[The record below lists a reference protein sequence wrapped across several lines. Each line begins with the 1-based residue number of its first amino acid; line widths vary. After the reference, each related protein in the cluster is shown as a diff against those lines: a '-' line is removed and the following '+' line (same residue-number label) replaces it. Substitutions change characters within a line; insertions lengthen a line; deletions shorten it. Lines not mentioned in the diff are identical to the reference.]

1 MSETESVYLPLKP
14 NRRRRFGLMVQAV
27 TPAILL
33 ILTSLSANSETVGG
47 MLLRIITAATGIVI
61 IYGSVKD
68 YKSPGSG
75 NWMGLDT
82 SMMFSGM
89 LLIAQGAWMYKPEK
103 GFQPAHLLFIG
114 ALVMIFKGVM
124 FPESKVKTGFEIDQR
139 KVVYKRSLFN
149 RKIEIPLNE
158 INSFK
163 ITDDKMSV
171 ALHSGQNILLNLKGF
186 EFNPDLVNELTALV
200 NEFQETNKE

>member
-1 MSETESVYLPLKP
+1 MNEIESVYVPLKP
-14 NRRRRFGLMVQAV
+14 NKRKRFGLMVQSV

-33 ILTSLSANSETVGG
+33 ILTAVSANSETVGG
-47 MLLRIITAATGIVI
+47 MLLRVLTLATGFVI

-75 NWMGLDT
+75 KWMGLDT

-103 GFQPAHLLFIG
+103 GFQPAHMLFIG
-114 ALVMIFKGVM
+114 ASVLIFKGVM
-124 FPESKVKTGFEIDQR
+124 FPESKVKAGFEINE
-139 KVVYKRSLFN
+139 KTFSFKRLLFS
-149 RKIEIPLNE
+149 RTVEIPMNE

-163 ITDDKMSV
+163 LTGDKMDV
-171 ALHSGQNILLNLKGF
+171 VLHSGKHLTLNLNGF
-186 EFNPDLVNELTALV
+186 ELNPDLVNELNDLV
-200 NEFQETNKE
+200 TEFQKENKG

>member
-1 MSETESVYLPLKP
+1 MSETEIVYLPLKP

-33 ILTSLSANSETVGG
+33 ILTVLSANSETVGG
-47 MLLRIITAATGIVI
+47 MLLRIGTAATGIVI

-68 YKSPGSG
+68 YKRHGSG
-75 NWMGLDT
+75 KWMGLDT

-124 FPESKVKTGFEIDQR
+124 FPESKAKTGFEIDR
-139 KVVYKRSLFN
+139 KKVAFKRSLFN

-163 ITDDKMSV
+163 LIGDKINV
-171 ALHSGQNILLNLKGF
+171 ILHSGKQITLNLNGF
-186 EFNPDLVNELTALV
+186 ELNPDLVNELSTLV
-200 NEFQETNKE
+200 TEFQEEYKG